1 MDLSNV
7 ARSNPLP
14 ADKWISNNTEG
25 KTNGTNGMDIILTLY
40 GVNFLRHI
48 FGFFLIRKRDKKL
61 RFYGYI
67 MRSWQDVQAYLNK
80 DVYKHVS
87 KEQIA
92 CK

>member
-1 MDLSNV
+1 M

-14 ADKWISNNTEG
+14 ADKWISNNTED
-25 KTNGTNGMDIILTLY
+25 KTNGTNGMNIILTLY
-40 GVNFLRHI
+40 GVNFSRHI

-67 MRSWQDVQAYLNK
+67 MRSWQDVQAYVNK